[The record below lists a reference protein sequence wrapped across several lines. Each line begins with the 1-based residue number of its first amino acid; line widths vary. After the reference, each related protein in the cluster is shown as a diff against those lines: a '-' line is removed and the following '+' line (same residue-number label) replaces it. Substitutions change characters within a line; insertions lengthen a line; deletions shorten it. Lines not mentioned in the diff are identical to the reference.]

1 MNKLEAQINEI
12 EVTRTFT
19 VFLTYW
25 RKLFNT
31 GCIPNSY
38 LTSGGHHIHELLN
51 EWSSN
56 QLKLKLAIQSTLIGS
71 RFASRVSISVF
82 LIDLSSIKD
91 SMIC

>member
-19 VFLTYW
+19 LFLTYW
-25 RKLFNT
+25 HKLFNT

-38 LTSGGHHIHELLN
+38 SHIGGHHIHELLN

-56 QLKLKLAIQSTLIGS
+56 QLELKLAIQSTLIGS